1 MDSRLSIF
9 LFLLALSSLTFG
21 GETEFECTVTLVH
34 AVSQQGEMVTDT
46 DHLLSQRG
54 SKFSVDRA
62 SGKVTGSNFLDS
74 ENSETVTVI
83 NEPTAN
89 SYYAIYESYGPIKMI
104 GYLYIANHRTWPTKP
119 FTYTTAGEYV
129 YSGFCE

>member
-1 MDSRLSIF
+1 M
-9 LFLLALSSLTFG
+9 
-21 GETEFECTVTLVH
+21 
-34 AVSQQGEMVTDT
+34 
-46 DHLLSQRG
+46 
-54 SKFSVDRA
+54 
-62 SGKVTGSNFLDS
+62 TGSNFLDS